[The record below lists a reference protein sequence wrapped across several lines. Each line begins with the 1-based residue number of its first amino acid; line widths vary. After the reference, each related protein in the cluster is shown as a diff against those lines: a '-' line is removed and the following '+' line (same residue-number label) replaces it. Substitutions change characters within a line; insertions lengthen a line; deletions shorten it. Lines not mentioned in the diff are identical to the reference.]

1 MQAEIPLYME
11 MEQVTEPLYY
21 NRDFWSKEN
30 LKYVEPHFRLEKASH
45 LVNRIARGRACDLL
59 DVGCGP
65 ATLRRLLDKNI
76 HYYGIDIAIH
86 DPAQY
91 LIQTDFLQNSVAF
104 EDRRFDIVVAQG
116 VFEYAG
122 ALQPKKFAEIND
134 ILFENGTFLLSYVN
148 FDHLNVQRYHIY
160 NNMESFVDFKQSLSA
175 FFTIKRIIPTS
186 HHWHHREPN
195 RRIMKTLQ
203 MHMNVN
209 IPVVSSLFAIE
220 YFFICSP
227 RKMK

>member
-1 MQAEIPLYME
+1 MPADTSNYME
-11 MEQVTEPLYY
+11 QELTEPSYY

-45 LVNRIARGRACDLL
+45 LVNGIARGGTCDLL

-76 HYYGIDIAIH
+76 TYYGIDIAIH
-86 DPAQY
+86 DRVPY

-104 EDRRFDIVVAQG
+104 EDKRFDIVVAQG

-122 ALQPKKFAEIND
+122 ALQAKKFAEIRD
-134 ILFENGTFLLSYVN
+134 VLTKKGKFLLSYVN
-148 FDHLNVQRYHIY
+148 FDHLNIERYHVY
-160 NNMESFVDFKQSLSA
+160 NNMQPFDDFQQSLSQ
-175 FFTIKRIIPTS
+175 FFTIERIIPTS

-203 MHMNVN
+203 MKMNVN
-209 IPVVSSLFAIE
+209 IPILSRMFAIE

-227 RKMK
+227 RKME